1 MRLCNAVP
9 KTWSFWLV
17 VLTYMIVA
25 GNAESERARRE
36 RERERERERDFDAL
50 VMMLL
55 EPWLLLLLHSLQQFR
70 G

>member
-1 MRLCNAVP
+1 
-9 KTWSFWLV
+9 
-17 VLTYMIVA
+17 MIVA